1 MKISADLGK
10 SWNTAQL
17 PTITGDRVRKG
28 IKVLKV
34 LIGISIAMKM
44 YSLSYLQI
52 RYSKLQ
58 LCEKKNCDKEKLW
71 LLDTTVFEKLTKSL
85 TFQIMFYFFGVRI
98 MYS

>member
-34 LIGISIAMKM
+34 LIADDKDIKVL
-44 YSLSYLQI
+44 YVYL
-52 RYSKLQ
+52 
-58 LCEKKNCDKEKLW
+58 
-71 LLDTTVFEKLTKSL
+71 
-85 TFQIMFYFFGVRI
+85 
-98 MYS
+98 

>member
-34 LIGISIAMKM
+34 LIGISKAMKM
-44 YSLSYLQI
+44 YSVLSTDPGI
-52 RYSKLQ
+52 AGKLK
-58 LCEKKNCDKEKLW
+58 LCEEKNCDKENCDCWIQQYLR
-71 LLDTTVFEKLTKSL
+71 S
-85 TFQIMFYFFGVRI
+85 
-98 MYS
+98 

>member
-34 LIGISIAMKM
+34 LISISKAMKM
-44 YSLSYLQI
+44 YSQSYLQI
-52 RYSKLQ
+52 
-58 LCEKKNCDKEKLW
+58 
-71 LLDTTVFEKLTKSL
+71 
-85 TFQIMFYFFGVRI
+85 QI
-98 MYS
+98 